1 MWLNCKVIKKVAPP
15 PHFYISPPFEVYP
28 PFLAKGFVPP
38 PLQVTQFLEGP
49 TPYCPVKCECLCKKT
64 KIEKKIEKLTPVKFQ
79 INCKIDIFMNLVFS
93 TVAET
98 DFMDI
103 CILIFY
109 KPIPLPQ
116 INCPTFPP
124 HYLLTVPHQ
133 WETVPPWRYI
143 ILETLPNLQ

>member
-1 MWLNCKVIKKVAPP
+1 MLLNYKVIKKVAPL
-15 PHFYISPPFEVYP
+15 HSYISPLFEVYP
-28 PFLAKGFVPP
+28 PLLEQKVAP
-38 PLQVTQFLEGP
+38 QVTQFLEGP
-49 TPYCPVKCECLCKKT
+49 TPYCPVNCECLCKKT

-133 WETVPPWRYI
+133 
-143 ILETLPNLQ
+143 